1 MTEKAPPD
9 VAESRRSLQIL
20 RYACVRLLEISA
32 GALVRVADSRTKV
45 ALSRDVW
52 SLAQAADHLGRR
64 LPGLRSSA
72 EAMTPVAGY
81 AEFTN
86 GLIRIGDPAEQ
97 YDLLVSQAFPEL
109 RDVVCLCQARHDQLA
124 DEASVS
130 CLKSVAEQLD
140 KLTPPTGG
148 ATSGGRGELARGIE
162 GLDRDE
168 QIPPPLSA
176 LESIPRRP
184 GREAGLAEGASS
196 ASGLVRHL
204 HDMIFGIEIC
214 AAEICAA
221 LIAHHPE
228 APWGLR
234 YDLAKQVRDEG
245 RHFELIANR
254 ISELGGQIGDHPIKF
269 DVWDKFTLGR
279 TLPERINIEQRMGEG
294 IGLDGGMVIYRAL
307 KKMGD
312 ERTALLFDY
321 INADEVTH
329 VGNGNRWLRELL
341 GSDEAVAAL
350 DAETRRL
357 LAAANWPTVSPMPL
371 NVEDRILAGFT
382 EAELAELRP
391 GT

>member
-1 MTEKAPPD
+1 MTQTTPPD
-9 VAESRRSLQIL
+9 VAENRRSMQIL

-32 GALVRVADSRTKV
+32 GVLVRISDSQTKI

-52 SLAQAADHLGRR
+52 SLAQAADHIGRR

-81 AEFTN
+81 ARFTDE
-86 GLIRIGDPAEQ
+86 LIRIGDPAEQ
-97 YDLLVSQAFPEL
+97 FDVLVSRAFPEL
-109 RDVVCLCQARHDQLA
+109 RDVVRLRQARHDRLM

-140 KLTPPTGG
+140 TLTPPNGR
-148 ATSGGRGELARGIE
+148 AASGGRGELARGIE
-162 GLDRDE
+162 GLDAGE
-168 QIPPPLSA
+168 PIPPALPA

-184 GREAGLAEGASS
+184 GREAGLAEGVSQ

-221 LIAHHPE
+221 IIAHHPE

-234 YDLAKQVRDEG
+234 YDMAKQVRDEG

-254 ISELGGQIGDHPIKF
+254 ISELGGQIGDHPINF
-269 DVWDKFTLGR
+269 NVWDKFTLGR

-294 IGLDGGMVIYRAL
+294 VGLDGGLMIYRAL
-307 KKMGD
+307 KKIGD

-341 GSDEAVAAL
+341 GSDDAVAAL

-357 LAAANWPTVSPMPL
+357 LAAADWPTTSPMAL
-371 NVEDRILAGFT
+371 NVEDRLLAGFT
-382 EAELAELRP
+382 EAELAELHP
-391 GT
+391 GN